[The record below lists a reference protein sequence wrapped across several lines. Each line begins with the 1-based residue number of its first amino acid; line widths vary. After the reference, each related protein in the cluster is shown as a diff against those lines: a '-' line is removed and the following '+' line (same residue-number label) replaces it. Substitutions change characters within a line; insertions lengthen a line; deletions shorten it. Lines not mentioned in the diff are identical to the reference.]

1 MSSPGVNAVVSHP
14 VYFTTGCNVT
24 PVDQPELRRALSL
37 RRKVYDTM
45 IRVQNRRRV
54 SAAGL
59 AILAAA
65 GAFAASTGT
74 AQASPANTDVSQ
86 SAAPAAPYST
96 HDLVDLFAFGS
107 GPLADQHP
115 DAVRALFGRTP
126 ASTPSPEDVD
136 AFTELL
142 RQVDPTF
149 ESKVVPGLT
158 SHDPM
163 RTQAALRSFATD
175 TTAVAEQQPA
185 STDQAARADG
195 TFYIHD
201 NVAISNQA
209 VEAISVVTTVVGA
222 LELVGVV
229 FYRFTGNVSDLEQ
242 SRAVSTVAD
251 VFA

>member
-1 MSSPGVNAVVSHP
+1 
-14 VYFTTGCNVT
+14 
-24 PVDQPELRRALSL
+24 
-37 RRKVYDTM
+37 M
-45 IRVQNRRRV
+45 IRLHNRRRI

-59 AILAAA
+59 AVLAAA
-65 GAFAASTGT
+65 GAFAANTGT
-74 AQASPANTDVSQ
+74 AQASPANTDVPQTS
-86 SAAPAAPYST
+86 APAAQYST

-107 GPLADQHP
+107 GPVAEQHP
-115 DAVRALFGRTP
+115 DAVQALFGQRPATTP
-126 ASTPSPEDVD
+126 TSEDVD

-142 RQVDPTF
+142 RQVDPAF
-149 ESKVVPGLT
+149 ESKVIPGLT

-163 RTQAALRSFATD
+163 RTQAALRSFAAD
-175 TTAVAEQQPA
+175 TTAVAKQQPA
-185 STDQAARADG
+185 GTDQVARADG

-229 FYRFTGNVSDLEQ
+229 FYRFTDGISDLEQ
-242 SRAVSTVAD
+242 SQAVSTVAD